1 MWSRVVLALEVVEM
15 VLRNAINRGGELRD
29 KRGGGGGQGRPA
41 RSDSFFILRVKV
53 NFCLFKKCSSL
64 NCIPASSWS
73 NMLIKLSS
81 SFVSPSLAAA

>member
-1 MWSRVVLALEVVEM
+1 MWSRVGLSLRVVEI
-15 VLRNAINRGGELRD
+15 VLRNAINRGEELRD
-29 KRGGGGGQGRPA
+29 KRVCVGGRGRA
-41 RSDSFFILRVKV
+41 FSVKV
-53 NFCLFKKCSSL
+53 NFCLFKNKNSL